1 MTNAGFLFKKDL
13 KNQDDDKALVIAR
26 NISDFCFVS
35 SGIINDNTEFLLLV
49 TKDGLIQQMNLT
61 SLENIKTVRLTEDYI
76 QPRFQSCTSGESHIA
91 ILDSSGSV
99 WSTGSLIQVGK
110 SQKQFSSLQF
120 FQKNERN
127 SLPNSGLRSKMCQI
141 KKMRALLHSY

>member
-1 MTNAGFLFKKDL
+1 MKQQRWRTWPSRLTEEEPQWLLDQDIEVKDVIVKGSTSFILTNVGFLYKKDL

-49 TKDGLIQQMNLT
+49 TKDGQIQQMNLS

-76 QPRFQSCTSGESHIA
+76 QPRFQSCTSGESHI
-91 ILDSSGSV
+91 I
-99 WSTGSLIQVGK
+99 
-110 SQKQFSSLQF
+110 
-120 FQKNERN
+120 
-127 SLPNSGLRSKMCQI
+127 
-141 KKMRALLHSY
+141 

>member
-1 MTNAGFLFKKDL
+1 MIFSFILTNVGFLYKKDL

-26 NISDFCFVS
+26 SISDFCFVS

-49 TKDGLIQQMNLT
+49 TKDGQIQQMNLS

-99 WSTGSLIQVGK
+99 WSTGSLIQVILCQ
-110 SQKQFSSLQF
+110 SDSFCYQFIQD
-120 FQKNERN
+120 
-127 SLPNSGLRSKMCQI
+127 
-141 KKMRALLHSY
+141 